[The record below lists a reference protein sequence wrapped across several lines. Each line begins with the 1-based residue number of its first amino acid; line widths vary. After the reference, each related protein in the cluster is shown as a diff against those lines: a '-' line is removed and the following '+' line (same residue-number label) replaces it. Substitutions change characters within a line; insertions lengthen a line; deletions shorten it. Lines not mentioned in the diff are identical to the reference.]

1 MKAFAWYDVENNK
14 RKNAMLSQILQ
25 QLGPNPWRN
34 KIQYFDSIDS
44 TNNYAKQIAA
54 NGAPSGTV
62 IIAGSQ
68 TAGRGRL
75 GRSFSSPA
83 GLGLYFS
90 VILRPHCRPTELM
103 HLTCAAGVAAC
114 KAVETATGITPMIKW
129 TNDLIL
135 GKRKLGGILT
145 ELSVDPATGM
155 VAWVIIGIGIN
166 CCQNAQDFPEEIRN
180 MACSLGL
187 QQQDIPK
194 MAAALVSA
202 MSEMD
207 ETLLTGKD
215 RILHC
220 FKERCITIGSEISV
234 VRGDT
239 LKHGLA
245 VDIDEDAG
253 LIVRYPDG
261 SRETVTSGE
270 VSIRGMYGYL

>member
-1 MKAFAWYDVENNK
+1 
-14 RKNAMLSQILQ
+14 
-25 QLGPNPWRN
+25 
-34 KIQYFDSIDS
+34 
-44 TNNYAKQIAA
+44 
-54 NGAPSGTV
+54 
-62 IIAGSQ
+62 
-68 TAGRGRL
+68 
-75 GRSFSSPA
+75 
-83 GLGLYFS
+83 
-90 VILRPHCRPTELM
+90 
-103 HLTCAAGVAAC
+103 
-114 KAVETATGITPMIKW
+114 MIKW

-145 ELSVDPATGM
+145 ELSVDPISGL
-155 VAWVIIGIGIN
+155 VAWAIIGIGIN
-166 CCQNAQDFPEEIRN
+166 CCQKPKDFPKEIRD

-187 QQQDIPK
+187 RQQDIPK
-194 MAAALVSA
+194 MAAELIMAI
-202 MSEMD
+202 SEMD

-220 FKERCITIGSEISV
+220 FKERCITLGSEISV

-239 LKHGLA
+239 VKYGLA